1 VDTSLS
7 VSARHVDGL
16 VVACHI
22 VSITRHYPPSLI
34 RRRLAHREQIE
45 RHDHD
50 QHQLF
55 YPTRGVIFVTTD
67 IGTWV
72 IPPLRAIWLPA
83 GCPHAHAALG
93 PVEVCSLLLH
103 PNTNPLDTDRPTL
116 LHVSPLLREVFLA
129 LTATPAPST
138 GERARLEAVIFDQLD
153 PSPTGAAYLL
163 PDPHDD
169 RLRAIVDILREK
181 PGDPRTLAQLGHAVG
196 ASERTLSRLFRAHT
210 GMSFPQW
217 RAQLRLQAA
226 LIALTAGTP
235 VGDVAHHC
243 GYSTPSAF
251 IAAFRHAFGT
261 TPGTYLHQHNV
272 SRCPLNTSVGP
283 AAPSP
288 SADSAIRSGRPGA
301 ILSSRAEMP

>member
-1 VDTSLS
+1 
-7 VSARHVDGL
+7 
-16 VVACHI
+16 
-22 VSITRHYPPSLI
+22 VSIARHYPPRLT
-34 RRRLAHREQIE
+34 RRHLARQEQIE

-67 IGTWV
+67 TGTWV

-83 GCPHAHAALG
+83 GCPHAHTAPG
-93 PVEVCSLLLH
+93 PVEVCSLLL
-103 PNTNPLDTDRPTL
+103 PPTSNPLDADRPTL
-116 LHVSPLLREVFLA
+116 LNVSPLLREVLLA
-129 LTATPAPST
+129 LTAAPPPSA
-138 GERARLEAVIFDQLD
+138 GERVRLEAVVFDQLQ
-153 PSPTGAAYLL
+153 PSPAGAAYLL

-169 RLRAIVDILREK
+169 RLRTIADILREK
-181 PGDPRTLAQLGHAVG
+181 PGDPRTLAQLGHIVG

-261 TPGTYLHQHNV
+261 TPGTYLHQ
-272 SRCPLNTSVGP
+272 NTRP
-283 AAPSP
+283 
-288 SADSAIRSGRPGA
+288 ADSPNGL
-301 ILSSRAEMP
+301 LSRLQER